1 MKRVLSS
8 AVLVPMVLIVFI
20 LGNKYV
26 VDIFM
31 GIVAL
36 RCIYELFHAFEQ
48 KGHHPVRWIG
58 YLAAIAIMFIHLIP
72 QKFALMTVGAI
83 IPISI
88 LLLFILVITE
98 KTKTN
103 VVDIAITFF
112 GVCYVVLFLMFMSVI
127 RELEKGKF
135 LIWYVFLASW
145 LTDVF
150 AYLTG
155 MAIGKHHFT
164 SISPN
169 KTIEGCIGG
178 VIGSVLC
185 VVLYT
190 ILINKFAG
198 FNINVWLIAIFDIF
212 LSIIAQIGDL
222 SASAIKRYA
231 NIKDYSDLIPGHGG
245 MVDRVD
251 SVIFVAPFTYL
262 FLIMML

>member
-8 AVLVPMVLIVFI
+8 AVLVPLVLIVFI

-48 KGHHPVRWIG
+48 KGHHPVRWVG
-58 YLAAIAIMFIHLIP
+58 YLAAILIMFIHVIP
-72 QKFALMTVGAI
+72 QKYALITVTAI
-83 IPISI
+83 LPISI
-88 LLLFILVITE
+88 LALFILVLTK

-103 VVDIAITFF
+103 VIDIAITFF
-112 GVCYVVLFLMFMSVI
+112 GVCYIVLFLMFMSLI
-127 RELEKGKF
+127 REMENGKF
-135 LIWYVFLASW
+135 LIWYVFIASW

-155 MAIGKHHFT
+155 KAIGKHHFT
-164 SISPN
+164 DISPN

-178 VIGSVLC
+178 TVGSVIC
-185 VVLYT
+185 MIIYT
-190 ILINKFAG
+190 VILNQFAG
-198 FNINVWLIAIFDIF
+198 FSINIALIAVIGII
-212 LSIIAQIGDL
+212 LSIVGQIGDL

-231 NIKDYSDLIPGHGG
+231 GIKDYSDLIPGHGG

-251 SVIFVAPFTYL
+251 SVIFIAPFTYL
-262 FLIMML
+262 LFMMMF

>member
-8 AVLVPMVLIVFI
+8 AVLLSIVLIIFI

-48 KGHHPVRWIG
+48 KGHNPVKWVG
-58 YLAAIAIMFIHLIP
+58 YLAAISIMFIHVIPKKYSLI
-72 QKFALMTVGAI
+72 TVAAI
-83 IPISI
+83 LPISV
-88 LLLFILVITE
+88 LLLFILVLTK

-103 VVDIAITFF
+103 VIDIAITFF

-127 RELEKGKF
+127 REMEKGKF

-145 LTDVF
+145 ITDVF

-155 MAIGKHHFT
+155 RTIGKHHFT
-164 SISPN
+164 DISPN
-169 KTIEGCIGG
+169 KTIEGCLGG
-178 VIGSVLC
+178 TIGSVIC
-185 VVLYT
+185 TIIYT
-190 ILINKFAG
+190 IILNQFAG
-198 FNINVWLIAIFDIF
+198 FNINIALVAVAGIW
-212 LSIIAQIGDL
+212 LSIVGQIGDL

-231 NIKDYSDLIPGHGG
+231 GIKDYSDLIPGHGG

-251 SVIFVAPFTYL
+251 SVIFIAPFTYL
-262 FLIMML
+262 LFMMIL